1 MAKEL
6 MKISV
11 ETKPN
16 GYSLDINGTGFF
28 YFNELDLLAGFL
40 THIGLSEK
48 KELERTTMLTM
59 LFEAMLGE
67 TYNSNVEKLKKTIE
81 MLQNKSNDMDKDI
94 VSLQKGMPDMMKK
107 ADELK
112 ALLEEVKKT
121 IKEAN
126 KLSKNELEQKLSD
139 NKDIK

>member
-1 MAKEL
+1 
-6 MKISV
+6 
-11 ETKPN
+11 
-16 GYSLDINGTGFF
+16 
-28 YFNELDLLAGFL
+28 
-40 THIGLSEK
+40 
-48 KELERTTMLTM
+48 M

-81 MLQNKSNDMDKDI
+81 MLQNKSNDMGKDI
-94 VSLQKGMPDMMKK
+94 ASLQKGMPDMMKK

-126 KLSKNELEQKLSD
+126 KLSKNELEQKLSE